1 MGQVLD
7 HARSI
12 GLRIAGIVAGAAVAL
27 IYFLS
32 GITGVELGE
41 VGLSISAVGG
51 DRGSVEVLTPG
62 TQWVEPFTNDVV
74 VYDARLK
81 QYAMDDTTAATQDGQ
96 PIDVDASLEIGL
108 VGENVPSLHK
118 TMGPNWFANVVYPQA
133 IKELREATASVKSD
147 DIYTGV
153 GRQKVQ
159 ELATDAL
166 KKYEASGIR
175 IQVNLR
181 DVTFTNKNYV
191 AMLEQKA
198 AAVQKEIIETR
209 QASAAVQEA
218 IKVANIAEGEKQKRI
233 KAAEAQREEQKL
245 SGEGSRL
252 AKEEE
257 AKGNLALA
265 KAEAEGIRLRNDALE
280 GSGGDRLVQIEWAR
294 NLGPNVK
301 VYGIPTGSPGTSS
314 LMDLNGILQGAFK
327 GAQP

>member
-7 HARSI
+7 RARSI
-12 GLRIAGIVAGAAVAL
+12 GLRLAAGAVLVAIAAIYGLAGIT
-27 IYFLS
+27 S
-32 GITGVELGE
+32 VELGE
-41 VGLSISAVGG
+41 VGLKISAVGSS
-51 DRGSVEVLTPG
+51 RGEVSVLTPG
-62 TQWVEPFTNDVV
+62 TQWVEPISNDVV

-108 VGENVPSLHK
+108 VGENVPQLHK

-147 DIYTGV
+147 DIYTGK
-153 GRQKVQ
+153 GRQTVQ
-159 ELATDAL
+159 DLSTDAL
-166 KKYEASGIR
+166 KKYEVQGIR
-175 IQVNLR
+175 ISVNLR
-181 DVTFTNKNYV
+181 DVTFTNKTYV
-191 AMLEQKA
+191 QLLEQKA
-198 AAVQKEIIETR
+198 AAVQKEVIETR
-209 QASAAVQEA
+209 QAAAAIQEA

-245 SGEGSRL
+245 TGEGSRL

-265 KAEAEGIRLRNDALE
+265 RAEAEGIRLRNDALE
-280 GSGGDRLVQIEWAR
+280 GSGGDRIVQIEWER

-301 VYGIPTGSPGTSS
+301 VYGIPTGSPGTTN
-314 LMDLNGILQGAFK
+314 LMDLNGILGGAFK
-327 GAQP
+327 GAAK